1 LADDK
6 LISFDDA
13 LAALQVATRELRDLI
28 SRGQMPVEGTGIDL
42 NFRLDDVLK
51 LKERLREQRKL
62 EPPLSKPDPSKGWTQ
77 KDGLIVWQGTAPETG
92 WVMLQAGKHEWARMK
107 FRFFFDACGTLA
119 KVGLATGRR
128 AFVVETHGDPN
139 NWHSFVMDVERGSGS
154 IIVDDQERF
163 SGEIEMPFLALCGGG
178 PSELSK
184 IGEDRIAFRGARL
197 QQIDT

>member
-1 LADDK
+1 MADDR

-28 SRGQMPVEGTGIDL
+28 SKGEMPVEGTGIDL

-51 LKERLREQRKL
+51 LKERLREQRAS
-62 EPPLSKPDPSKGWTQ
+62 EPLLSKPDSSKGWTQ
-77 KDGLIVWQGTAPETG
+77 KNGLIVWQGTAPETG
-92 WVMLQAGKHEWARMK
+92 WVMLQAGKHEWGRMK
-107 FRFFFDACGTLA
+107 FRFFFDACGTVA
-119 KVGLATGRR
+119 KVGLAAGRR
-128 AFVVETHGDPN
+128 AFVVETHGNPN
-139 NWHSFVMDVERGSGS
+139 RWHSFVMDVERGAGS

-197 QQIDT
+197 QQLDT